1 MTELRRAAQFWVV
14 LVAMLLGT
22 ALLLA
27 PVVGFIVMAIFI
39 PLLDIGNIN

>member
-1 MTELRRAAQFWVV
+1 MTELRRAAQFWAV

-27 PVVGFIVMAIFI
+27 PVVGFIVIVKWLF
-39 PLLDIGNIN
+39 

>member
-1 MTELRRAAQFWVV
+1 MTELRRAAQFWAV

-27 PVVGFIVMAIFI
+27 PVVEFIVIVEVVVLA
-39 PLLDIGNIN
+39 DHRRS